1 MFSFFKIKKFSF
13 LPALL
18 YSTFFFAC
26 APSTPE
32 INKNELSQAI
42 PAPGDCSIDSEINWS
57 DVASTIDSNTTYDD
71 FKHVAAYLCKYR
83 TLPHNYVKKN
93 EARHECEIKREEP
106 KSCLH
111 FNYNPEEFLG
121 VMVGGDT
128 FGNHE
133 KALPDLPHGEN
144 YTEADVDYDK
154 ESNRGKNR
162 LIFILKDDSCIIYHT
177 EDHYK
182 PGSFCK
188 LHPIKMYQ

>member
-1 MFSFFKIKKFSF
+1 MFNHFKTKKIAF

-26 APSTPE
+26 APSTPDLAP
-32 INKNELSQAI
+32 NELSQAV
-42 PAPGDCSIDSEINWS
+42 PPPSDCSVDPEINWS
-57 DVASTIDSNTTYDD
+57 DIASTIDSSASYDD
-71 FKHVAAYLCKYR
+71 FKDVAAYLCKYR

-93 EARHECEIKREEP
+93 EARHECEIKRGTGNCP
-106 KSCLH
+106 H

-128 FGNHE
+128 FGNRE
-133 KALPDLPHGEN
+133 KALPDLSQGEN

>member
-1 MFSFFKIKKFSF
+1 MFSSTQLGSYKCYTFSKKKFTF
-13 LPALL
+13 LPTLFCSA
-18 YSTFFFAC
+18 FFFAY
-26 APSTPE
+26 APSTPD
-32 INKNELSQAI
+32 ITQNELSQAV
-42 PAPGDCSIDSEINWS
+42 PPPSDCSVDPEINWR
-57 DVASTIDSNTTYDD
+57 
-71 FKHVAAYLCKYR
+71 KYR

-93 EARHECEIKREEP
+93 KARQECELKRGAGNCP
-106 KSCLH
+106 H

-133 KALPDLPHGEN
+133 KALPDLSQGEN

-154 ESNRGKNR
+154 ESNRSKNR

>member
-1 MFSFFKIKKFSF
+1 MFNFFKTKKITF
-13 LPALL
+13 LPTLFCT
-18 YSTFFFAC
+18 TFFFAC
-26 APSTPE
+26 APSTPDLAP
-32 INKNELSQAI
+32 NELSQAVS
-42 PAPGDCSIDSEINWS
+42 PPSDCSVDPEINWS
-57 DVASTIDSNTTYDD
+57 DIASTIDSSASYDD
-71 FKHVAAYLCKYR
+71 FKDVAAYLCKYR

-93 EARHECEIKREEP
+93 EARHECEIKRGTGNCP
-106 KSCLH
+106 H

-128 FGNHE
+128 FGNRE
-133 KALPDLPHGEN
+133 KALPDLSQGEN

-177 EDHYK
+177 ENHYK

>member
-1 MFSFFKIKKFSF
+1 MFNFFKTKKITF

-26 APSTPE
+26 APSTPDLAP
-32 INKNELSQAI
+32 NELSQAVS
-42 PAPGDCSIDSEINWS
+42 PPSDCSVDPEINWS
-57 DVASTIDSNTTYDD
+57 DIASTIDSSASYDD
-71 FKHVAAYLCKYR
+71 FKDVAAYLCKYR

-93 EARHECEIKREEP
+93 EARHECEIKRGTGNCP
-106 KSCLH
+106 H

-128 FGNHE
+128 FGNRE
-133 KALPDLPHGEN
+133 KALPDLSQGEN

-177 EDHYK
+177 ENHYK